1 MIVST
6 VLRNHKSLSAQAGGR
21 SANMEK
27 RGMEGFVACFQKLL
41 RTSETVVL
49 GQMACL
55 HLALCPYQLKP
66 CLLEGVYFSSRA
78 VNLRSEYFCSRFIC
92 ATDWQLICRDA
103 ELRLGR
109 WELWKLCH
117 LSLCLQ
123 KWQGTEQGQVTE
135 TFASLPATCV
145 DGNMHSELTYMA
157 LHYQTFSEGS
167 NNFFFFP
174 ETLPVSSQS
183 ESNNSI
189 KKKKRPQIPRHQTG
203 TKLF

>member
-1 MIVST
+1 
-6 VLRNHKSLSAQAGGR
+6 
-21 SANMEK
+21 MEK
-27 RGMEGFVACFQKLL
+27 RRMEGFVASFKKLV
-41 RTSETVVL
+41 RTRETVVL

-123 KWQGTEQGQVTE
+123 K
-135 TFASLPATCV
+135 
-145 DGNMHSELTYMA
+145 
-157 LHYQTFSEGS
+157 
-167 NNFFFFP
+167 
-174 ETLPVSSQS
+174 
-183 ESNNSI
+183 
-189 KKKKRPQIPRHQTG
+189 
-203 TKLF
+203 